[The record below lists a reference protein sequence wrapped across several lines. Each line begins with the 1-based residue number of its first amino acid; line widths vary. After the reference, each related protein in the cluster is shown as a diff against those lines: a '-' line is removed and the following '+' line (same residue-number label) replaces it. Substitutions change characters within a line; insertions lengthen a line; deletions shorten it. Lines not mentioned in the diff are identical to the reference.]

1 MKKWGRVI
9 LFVGFAFLFGGC
21 TKLPQEQFAE
31 QLTNQQAA
39 NAGEFQATIDTFEMG
54 NSSDYGQEADR
65 YASMLMS
72 QLVGSSFKGDFVQD
86 KETKAIL
93 LNLAVAFGGQEL
105 PIKLIVDPEKQEAY
119 VSAEIYE
126 TLQGYISAF
135 GSDSYGTKPDA
146 AEYEG
151 KYLRID
157 QETLDSYFGEGT
169 FAEDGEG
176 TTEAEKEPEN
186 LFTMNSLF
194 HNETFA
200 DYLKTFEPD
209 AFKRDGDTISH
220 TFTKE
225 ELANYADYA
234 QEQGADQKQVAELE
248 TMLEEVEQFD
258 LTMTVNTK
266 TNQQKM
272 AFHFVQADE
281 LQTTIG
287 ATVTFTGKKS
297 DTAVAIPTA
306 EELID
311 PEELFSPYDYGWDD
325 SYDDGY
331 ENDYD
336 DEYWDS
342 YDETDDWSS
351 YMLTDEEFEELLLQI
366 KQELPYL
373 TQAFDPRAVSRA
385 CRSTPSDTKFIR
397 HSKGKRPPKLAK
409 KLTLGGRYFFRYDF
423 FRYDFFCDS

>member
-1 MKKWGRVI
+1 MKKWGRII

-31 QLTNQQAA
+31 QLTNQQAT
-39 NAGEFQATIDTFEMG
+39 NAGEFQATIDTFEIG
-54 NSSDYGQEADR
+54 NSSEYGQEADR

-93 LNLAVAFGGQEL
+93 LNLPVAYGGQEL

-135 GSDSYGTKPDA
+135 GDDSYGTTPDA
-146 AEYEG
+146 GEYEG

-169 FAEDGEG
+169 FAEDDEE
-176 TTEAEKEPEN
+176 TTEAEKAPEN
-186 LFTMNSLF
+186 FFTMNSLF

-225 ELANYADYA
+225 ELADYATYA
-234 QEQGADQKQVAELE
+234 QEHGADQKQVAELE

-258 LTMTVNTK
+258 LAMTVNTK

-342 YDETDDWSS
+342 YDEADDWSS

-373 TQAFDPRAVSRA
+373 TQADI
-385 CRSTPSDTKFIR
+385 DDY
-397 HSKGKRPPKLAK
+397 
-409 KLTLGGRYFFRYDF
+409 LTFYEEYLTQEQYQELVEALQMTQ
-423 FRYDFFCDS
+423 SL

>member
-1 MKKWGRVI
+1 MKKWGSVI

-39 NAGEFQATIDTFEMG
+39 NAGEFQATIDTFEIG
-54 NSSDYGQEADR
+54 SSSEYGQEADR

-93 LNLAVAFGGQEL
+93 LNLAVAYGGQEL

-135 GSDSYGTKPDA
+135 GSDSYGTNPDA

-157 QETLDSYFGEGT
+157 QETLDSYFGEET

-176 TTEAEKEPEN
+176 TTEAEKAPEN

-225 ELANYADYA
+225 ELADYATYA
-234 QEQGADQKQVAELE
+234 QEHGADQKQVAELE
-248 TMLEEVEQFD
+248 ALLEEVEQFD
-258 LTMTVNTK
+258 LAMTVNTK

-342 YDETDDWSS
+342 YDEADDWSS
-351 YMLTDEEFEELLLQI
+351 
-366 KQELPYL
+366 
-373 TQAFDPRAVSRA
+373 
-385 CRSTPSDTKFIR
+385 
-397 HSKGKRPPKLAK
+397 
-409 KLTLGGRYFFRYDF
+409 
-423 FRYDFFCDS
+423 DSVFH